1 MCLYGKGRK
10 GLLNAKTKLTMVM
23 HMGIKAVYEND
34 VLKPFGKLDLQ
45 EGEEVEIELKRKAEK
60 KHDILSYAGLLKD
73 LDEDEERLFKE
84 AVKRANLFG
93 RALKL

>member
-1 MCLYGKGRK
+1 
-10 GLLNAKTKLTMVM
+10 MV
-23 HMGIKAVYEND
+23 IKAVYENE

-60 KHDILSYAGLLKD
+60 KQDILRYAGLLKD
-73 LDEDEERLFKE
+73 LNEDEERLFQE

>member
-1 MCLYGKGRK
+1 
-10 GLLNAKTKLTMVM
+10 MVM
-23 HMGIKAVYEND
+23 HMVIKAIYEND

-45 EGEEVEIELKRKAEK
+45 DGEEVEIELKRKAEK
-60 KHDILSYAGLLKD
+60 KQDILRYAGILKD
-73 LDEDEERLFKE
+73 LNEDEERLFKE